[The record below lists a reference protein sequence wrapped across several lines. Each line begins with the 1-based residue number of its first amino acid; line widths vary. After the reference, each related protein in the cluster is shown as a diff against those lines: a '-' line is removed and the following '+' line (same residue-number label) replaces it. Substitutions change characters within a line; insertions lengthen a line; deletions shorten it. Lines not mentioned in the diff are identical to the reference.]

1 MGQSTVR
8 RLNRRVVLSLRQ
20 RAATNRASA
29 EADHPVPLRDALLP
43 DREVFASRANALRR
57 CLRASVGSTDV
68 IRAHR
73 DRRHAP

>member
-8 RLNRRVVLSLRQ
+8 RLNRQVVLSLRQ
-20 RAATNRASA
+20 RAAANQASA
-29 EADHPVPLRDALLP
+29 EADHPVPLRDARLP

-57 CLRASVGSTDV
+57 RLRASIDSTDV

-73 DRRHAP
+73 DRRGSP